1 MTETPLLRQL
11 MLHFSTSGVR
21 LFRNQSGRYRL
32 PDGRWLSSGL
42 CVGSSDLIGWTP
54 VIITQEMVGK
64 SVAVFTAI
72 ECKVGQR
79 DTTTQQARF
88 LAVVKQAG
96 GLAVV
101 ARDVKDVAVELAKLL
116 ST

>member
-21 LFRNQSGRYRL
+21 LFRNNVGMLKDAHGGYVRY
-32 PDGRWLSSGL
+32 GL

-64 SVAVFTAI
+64 PVAVFTAI

-101 ARDVKDVAVELAKLL
+101 ARSVDDVAVELAKLIV
-116 ST
+116 T